1 MNKQLSFADLGLN
14 ETIVNQ
20 IKKMGYENPTPVQT
34 ATIPK
39 ILEGLNIVGQSET
52 GSGKTAAFA
61 LPILQKCMEN
71 PVPIKVLILSPTR
84 ELSMQIHTACNSFA
98 PSVKTVCVYGG
109 VGYREQINSIRSGAQ
124 LVVGTPGRILDLIRG
139 GNLDISKIEHFVLDE
154 ADNMLSLGFIEDIQ
168 WVVDHIPAAAQKIM
182 FSATIDRDIKHLIER
197 MIKGQHEL
205 ISVKSET
212 RTAKNIEQ
220 YFMLSAP
227 YEEGKLKALES
238 VFEMYNPLSTVVF
251 VPTKISTTVVGD
263 HLRSLGLKVAML
275 HGDIDQKQRE
285 RTVEQFRQMR
295 LQVLIATDVIARGL
309 DIDHVSHVINWGLPK
324 DSDCYIHRVG
334 RTGRVGR
341 SGVAITI
348 ITNRERN
355 MLKNFERATRQ
366 LMTELKL
373 PTSEEIYSNRVKHYV
388 EKIQSV
394 ASSTDLAEF
403 TDIQNKLKAIV
414 PEDNLIRALI
424 KIVQMDK
431 PLKSKQIAPRPFIAR
446 DSKERF
452 SDRPD
457 RFSSDRGV
465 RRNDTNRDS
474 FKRDSFAKRDS
485 GVQGPRDRSERFSS
499 DRPDRFSSD
508 RGVRRNDT
516 NRDSGVQRDNGKYA
530 YRIDLGHNDGVMPA
544 DIFTSLISKIGMSK
558 SDIGRIRIQDDH
570 TLVYTYQ
577 LIDTTRNGGLL
588 IMGKQYSIQSQN
600 ND

>member
-309 DIDHVSHVINWGLPK
+309 DIDHVSHVINWGLPDRK
-324 DSDCYIHRVG
+324 
-334 RTGRVGR
+334 
-341 SGVAITI
+341 
-348 ITNRERN
+348 
-355 MLKNFERATRQ
+355 
-366 LMTELKL
+366 
-373 PTSEEIYSNRVKHYV
+373 
-388 EKIQSV
+388 SV
-394 ASSTDLAEF
+394 
-403 TDIQNKLKAIV
+403 V
-414 PEDNLIRALI
+414 
-424 KIVQMDK
+424 
-431 PLKSKQIAPRPFIAR
+431 
-446 DSKERF
+446 
-452 SDRPD
+452 
-457 RFSSDRGV
+457 
-465 RRNDTNRDS
+465 
-474 FKRDSFAKRDS
+474 
-485 GVQGPRDRSERFSS
+485 
-499 DRPDRFSSD
+499 
-508 RGVRRNDT
+508 
-516 NRDSGVQRDNGKYA
+516 
-530 YRIDLGHNDGVMPA
+530 
-544 DIFTSLISKIGMSK
+544 
-558 SDIGRIRIQDDH
+558 
-570 TLVYTYQ
+570 
-577 LIDTTRNGGLL
+577 
-588 IMGKQYSIQSQN
+588 
-600 ND
+600 